1 MDGLS
6 AFNGKF
12 PGLYIGISPEGIT
25 LKGKFQGYGLTVD
38 FSLLR
43 PDHFDLIVYPFIGM
57 QLVI

>member
-1 MDGLS
+1 MNGLS

-12 PGLYIGISPEGIT
+12 PGLYIGISPEGIA
-25 LKGKFQGYGLTVD
+25 LEGKFQRHSLIVD

-43 PDHFDLIVYPFIGM
+43 PDHFDLIVNPFISM